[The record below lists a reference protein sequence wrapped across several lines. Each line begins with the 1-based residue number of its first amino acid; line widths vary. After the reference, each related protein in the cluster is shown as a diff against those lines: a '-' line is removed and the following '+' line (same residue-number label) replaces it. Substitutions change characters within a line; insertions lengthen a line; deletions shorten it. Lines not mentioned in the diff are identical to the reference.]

1 MSEIAKINNE
11 MNNEI
16 LAMLNDISLCPA
28 LKESKVGISNYTRVP
43 ISRLA
48 SVGIAFEPLATAVL
62 IMTICILQL

>member
-16 LAMLNDISLCPA
+16 LAMLNDSSLCPA
-28 LKESKVGISNYTRVP
+28 LKEFKVGISNYTRVP

-48 SVGIAFEPLATAVL
+48 SMGIAFEPLATAVL